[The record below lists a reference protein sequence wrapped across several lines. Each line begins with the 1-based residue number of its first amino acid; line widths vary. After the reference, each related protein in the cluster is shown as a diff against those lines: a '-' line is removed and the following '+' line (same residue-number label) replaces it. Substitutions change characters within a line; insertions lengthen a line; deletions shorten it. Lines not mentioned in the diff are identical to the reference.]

1 MNTLTIP
8 NHATGAERL
17 KLINR
22 ISRALQTSLK
32 QVERAKSTI
41 EQEVSASADA

>member
-1 MNTLTIP
+1 MKTITFP
-8 NHATGAERL
+8 SPATAAERL

-22 ISRALQTSLK
+22 ISRALQASLK